1 MGNQKIAIVTDSSA
15 QIPEAAMK
23 NLPIHVIPVWLIWG
37 EERLRDGVD
46 IDSPTFYKRL
56 RGAKTLPTTSQPS
69 IGEFVEFFKGLEA
82 EYDAIVAV
90 LVSSVMSG
98 TVASALGA
106 KEQLPDLSIK
116 IVDSKGGSMGHGF
129 VVLAAARAAAAGKS
143 VDEVVAVA
151 ENMIPRIHFLFAVD
165 TLEYLRRSGRISGA
179 KALFGS
185 ALSVKPLLQFQDGT
199 IAPHSQVRTKRKA
212 LTMLL
217 EAAEEL
223 LVGKKMAEAAVIDI
237 DVEQEG
243 DAFAEEVK
251 ARFGVGEILRG
262 TVSPV
267 VGVVVGPGGLGLAFY
282 AEE

>member
-1 MGNQKIAIVTDSSA
+1 MANQKIAIVTDSSA
-15 QIPEAAMK
+15 NIPASVMK

-46 IDSPTFYKRL
+46 IDSPTFYNRL
-56 RGAKTLPTTSQPS
+56 KSAKTLPTTSQPS
-69 IGEFVEFFKGLEA
+69 IGEFVEFFKDLESK
-82 EYDAIVAV
+82 YDAIVAV

-106 KEQLPDLSIK
+106 LEKFPTYPIRV
-116 IVDSKGGSMGHGF
+116 IDSFGGSMGHGF
-129 VVLAAARAAAAGKS
+129 VVLAAARAAAEGKS
-143 VDEVVAVA
+143 LEEVVAAA

-185 ALSVKPLLQFQDGT
+185 ALSIKPLLQFQDGT
-199 IAPHSQVRTKRKA
+199 IKPHSQVRTKQKA
-212 LTMLL
+212 LNMLL
-217 EAAEEL
+217 DAVEEL
-223 LVGKKMAEAAVIDI
+223 LAGKKMAEAAVIDI
-237 DVEQEG
+237 DVEKEG

-251 ARFGVGEILRG
+251 ARFGVKNLLRG

-282 AEE
+282 PEE

>member
-1 MGNQKIAIVTDSSA
+1 MDNQKIAIVTDSSA
-15 QIPEAAMK
+15 NIPTSAMK

-46 IDSPTFYKRL
+46 IDSPTFYNRL
-56 RGAKTLPTTSQPS
+56 KSAKTLPTTSQPS
-69 IGEFVEFFKGLEA
+69 IGEFVEFFKGLESK
-82 EYDAIVAV
+82 YDAIVAV

-98 TVASALGA
+98 TVASAMGA
-106 KEQLPDLSIK
+106 LEQFPKFPIRV
-116 IVDSKGGSMGHGF
+116 VDTQGGSMGAGF
-129 VVLAAARAAAAGKS
+129 VVLAAARAAAEGKS
-143 VDEVVAVA
+143 LDEVVATA

-185 ALSVKPLLQFQDGT
+185 ALSIKPLLQFQDGT
-199 IAPHSQVRTKRKA
+199 IKPHSQVRTKRKA
-212 LTMLL
+212 LNTLL
-217 EAAEEL
+217 DTAEEL
-223 LVGKKMAEAAVIDI
+223 LAGRKMAEAAVIDI
-237 DVEQEG
+237 DVEKEG

-251 ARFGVGEILRG
+251 ARFGVKKLLRG

-267 VGVVVGPGGLGLAFY
+267 VGVIVGPGGLGLSFY